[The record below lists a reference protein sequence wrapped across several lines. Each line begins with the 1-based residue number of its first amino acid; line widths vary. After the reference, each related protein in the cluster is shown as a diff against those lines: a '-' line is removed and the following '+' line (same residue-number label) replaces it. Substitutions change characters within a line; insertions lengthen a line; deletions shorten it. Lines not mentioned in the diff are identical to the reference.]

1 MENII
6 LVIKGFFMG
15 IANVI
20 PGVSGGTI
28 AIILG
33 IYEKFISAIS
43 NLFKNIKENFRFL
56 IPVVIGML
64 LAILILSSVIE
75 YSYDNFP
82 IPTMLLFVGLVL
94 GGIPM
99 LLKNVIGRKECK
111 MFSSYIILIF
121 TFSLVI
127 LMACSDLIFGTA
139 KEVNLLE
146 LNIGGYILLFIVGV
160 IAAAT
165 MVIPGISG
173 SLMLMLLGYYYPIIE
188 RINDFVGFN
197 NLTKNIL
204 ILGVFG
210 IGVLVGIVLI
220 SKLLEMLFEKYNT
233 KTYFGVLGFIFAS
246 ILAIPISTC
255 LQISNL
261 TFNLM
266 QLIIG
271 ILLLI
276 AGSFISYKLGEK

>member
-173 SLMLMLLGYYYPIIE
+173 SLVLMLLGYYYPIIE

>member
-127 LMACSDLIFGTA
+127 LMACSDLIFGTV

-188 RINDFVGFN
+188 RINDFVRFN

-220 SKLLEMLFEKYNT
+220 SKLLEILFEKYNT

>member
-127 LMACSDLIFGTA
+127 LMACSDLIFGTV

>member
-1 MENII
+1 
-6 LVIKGFFMG
+6 MG

-127 LMACSDLIFGTA
+127 LMACSDLIFGTV

>member
-56 IPVVIGML
+56 IPVVIGMV

-127 LMACSDLIFGTA
+127 FMACSDLIFGTV

>member
-43 NLFKNIKENFRFL
+43 NLFKDIKENFRFL
-56 IPVVIGML
+56 IPVVIGMV

>member
-1 MENII
+1 M
-6 LVIKGFFMG
+6 V
-15 IANVI
+15 
-20 PGVSGGTI
+20 
-28 AIILG
+28 
-33 IYEKFISAIS
+33 
-43 NLFKNIKENFRFL
+43 
-56 IPVVIGML
+56 

-127 LMACSDLIFGTA
+127 LMACSDLIFGTV

-173 SLMLMLLGYYYPIIE
+173 SLVLMLLGYYYPIIE
-188 RINDFVGFN
+188 RINDFVRFN

-220 SKLLEMLFEKYNT
+220 SKLLEILFEKYNT

>member
-56 IPVVIGML
+56 IPVVIGMV

-82 IPTMLLFVGLVL
+82 IPTMLFFVGLVL

-127 LMACSDLIFGTA
+127 LMACSNLIFGTV

-220 SKLLEMLFEKYNT
+220 SKLLEILFERYNT

>member
-43 NLFKNIKENFRFL
+43 NLFKNIKENFKFL
-56 IPVVIGML
+56 IPVVTGMV

-127 LMACSDLIFGTA
+127 LMACSDLIFGTV